1 MAQFEQTRLPG
12 VGVRHDFVTKSGRR
26 VGVITRHSGRR
37 ELLIYD
43 DADPDRSAFTL
54 HLDEG
59 DSLALVE
66 LLGGSQVSTTL
77 ADLQQRVEGLAIDWL
92 HIDSSWFAAGHTIA
106 DTQLRRRTGVSIVA
120 ILRGGDTVP
129 SPEPSQALLAD
140 DTVVVV
146 GTPAGIEAASV
157 VLRVG

>member
-1 MAQFEQTRLPG
+1 MAKFEQTRLPG
-12 VGVRHDFVTKSGRR
+12 VGVRHDFVTKEGRR
-26 VGVITRHSGRR
+26 LGVITRHSGRR

-43 DADPDRSAFTL
+43 TSDPDRSAFTL
-54 HLDEG
+54 HLDET

-66 LLGGSQVSTTL
+66 LLGGSQVTASLTE
-77 ADLQQRVEGLAIDWL
+77 LQQRVEGLAIDWL
-92 HIDSSWFAAGHTIA
+92 HIDSGWFAADRTIA

-120 ILRGGDTVP
+120 ILRRDQTIP
-129 SPEPSQALLAD
+129 SPEPSQPLQAD

-146 GTPAGIEAASV
+146 GTPHGIEAASV